1 MIFIE
6 LAPFVAFRD
15 AYWTDDDFRAMQSHL
30 LIQPD
35 AGDVM
40 QAGRGLRKLRW
51 AAQGKGKRGG
61 ARVIYYWQDAENRIY
76 LVYGYAKNE
85 QENLTPTQVKQLAEL
100 MKEKVQHG

>member
-6 LAPFVAFRD
+6 LAPFVAFREE
-15 AYWTDDDFRAMQSHL
+15 YWTDDDFRAMQNHL

-40 QAGRGLRKLRW
+40 QGGRGLRKLRW
-51 AAQGKGKRGG
+51 SAQGKGKRGG

-85 QENLTPTQVKQLAEL
+85 QANLTPTQVKQLAEL